1 MLSFQFLLLSFGGF
15 RALTQYALYH
25 DFIAEQLC
33 IKKDIENNN
42 CQGRCHMLKQIEQA
56 EQQEESLQFSFKL
69 YELLV
74 IDAVEVKLTSQNI
87 QNQVLLFKPVSE
99 GAVKLFQGNIFHP
112 PRA

>member
-1 MLSFQFLLLSFGGF
+1 
-15 RALTQYALYH
+15 
-25 DFIAEQLC
+25 
-33 IKKDIENNN
+33 
-42 CQGRCHMLKQIEQA
+42 MLKQIEQA

-87 QNQVLLFKPVSE
+87 QNQVLLFKPVSK
-99 GAVKLFQGNIFHP
+99 GAIKLFQGNIFHP